1 MAQNNVINI
10 QLEESYQE
18 FQLGTELFKVGLG
31 DEMRRKWIEADE
43 KYKKKLEKLNKYN
56 IDNTDEMSS
65 EDYFALEEDVK
76 EALTEAYAVLL
87 DDEEAFA
94 KCYKQCKD
102 ILKMYQVYD
111 QVAESIVGSVE
122 KQQSDI
128 QKKYQAKMTKK
139 AK

>member
-18 FQLGTELFKVGLG
+18 FKIGTEIFKVGLG

-43 KYKKKLEKLNKYN
+43 GYKQKLDKLNKYN
-56 IDNTDEMSS
+56 IDKA
-65 EDYFALEEDVK
+65 EDLTAEEYFNLEKDVK
-76 EALTEAYAVLL
+76 KALAEAYSILL
-87 DDEEAFA
+87 NDEEAFD
-94 KCYKQCKD
+94 KCYSQCKD

>member
-1 MAQNNVINI
+1 
-10 QLEESYQE
+10 
-18 FQLGTELFKVGLG
+18 
-31 DEMRRKWIEADE
+31 
-43 KYKKKLEKLNKYN
+43 
-56 IDNTDEMSS
+56 MSS

-76 EALTEAYAVLL
+76 EALTEAYTILL
-87 DDEEAFA
+87 DDEKAFD
-94 KCYKQCKD
+94 KCYAQCKD